1 MYRPLKINSIHRSNS
16 GSYLNQWL
24 RDVKHCHFSVN
35 VGNRYNNRA
44 LYAFLVI
51 VFVFMFFVWG
61 AVGVKANGSSFLEAV
76 QSSVFLVPCS
86 VFLVQSSVFSVPCS
100 GCR

>member
-1 MYRPLKINSIHRSNS
+1 MYRPLKINSIHRSIS

-44 LYAFLVI
+44 LYPFLVI

-61 AVGVKANGSSFLEAV
+61 AVGVKANGSSFLGGGSEFRV
-76 QSSVFLVPCS
+76 SGSVFCVLGSEFRVQCS
-86 VFLVQSSVFSVPCS
+86 VFWV
-100 GCR
+100 

>member
-1 MYRPLKINSIHRSNS
+1 MYRPLKINSIHRSIS

-61 AVGVKANGSSFLEAV
+61 AVGVKANGSSFWEWFRLSV
-76 QSSVFLVPCS
+76 QSSGFH
-86 VFLVQSSVFSVPCS
+86 
-100 GCR
+100 G

>member
-1 MYRPLKINSIHRSNS
+1 MYRPLKINSIHRSIS

-51 VFVFMFFVWG
+51 VFVFMFFFFNDT
-61 AVGVKANGSSFLEAV
+61 ATTEIYTRSLVG
-76 QSSVFLVPCS
+76 SVRCV
-86 VFLVQSSVFSVPCS
+86 
-100 GCR
+100 